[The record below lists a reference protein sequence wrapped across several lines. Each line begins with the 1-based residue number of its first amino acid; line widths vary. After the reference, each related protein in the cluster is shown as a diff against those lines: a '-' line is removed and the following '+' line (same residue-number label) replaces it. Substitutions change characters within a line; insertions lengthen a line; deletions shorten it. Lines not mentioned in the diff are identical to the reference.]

1 MRWIYTLTTTVTLA
15 LMGALSRLSIE
26 KAEGRSG
33 SLRPGTRG
41 KKTGE
46 SLRSSTEVLAALN
59 STLLEASAP
68 YELPALLQ
76 AILER
81 AVQLLGAQ
89 TGRLFLA
96 DLNKQEVRCANV
108 YNGPGTAVGD
118 ILKFGEGA
126 AGRVAEIKEPL
137 IVNHY
142 PTWKGN
148 VRQAAHAQAISAL
161 ISVPMLW
168 QGQVIGVINVAE
180 IGKKRRF
187 NEQDVELLTLFA
199 SQSAILVESGRLL
212 HAERKQREAAETLR
226 EVASVLN
233 SCLDREEVLK
243 LILEQLARVVQYD
256 SASVMLLTGKKLEI
270 VASRGFNIED
280 RRSLSIGSLK
290 HLQEVVRLRRPG
302 IIADTRLDSRWIEL
316 PQRSTIRSWL
326 GIPLIF
332 QDQVIGILNLDK
344 DQPDYYLEPDLE
356 LAMAFSNQAAMAIE
370 NARMFET
377 EQKRASLIESLLKIS
392 ETVGSTL
399 DFNHIFDEIVLASKR
414 LLPVDRVAFFL
425 WDEDSARLYPAIPE
439 IESTIPSALSPD
451 QYQQLSKLSFSIQEL
466 PLLRQL
472 KESGAPIVIEDAYRS
487 ELLPRRWMR
496 YFSARSVLV
505 VPFAIQG
512 QFQGVL
518 YMDCTGE
525 QRHFSGSEVH
535 LAVALARQSALA
547 IERARLFDAA
557 QRRAHGAETLRQ
569 ATVAVTTSLCQE
581 EAIAKILEQLA
592 HVVPYDSASIQL
604 LQEGYLEIV
613 GGRGWRDLNA
623 ILGMRF
629 EIPGENPNTK
639 VIEDRQPYIVNDT
652 SCCYPTFKDESHR
665 QIQSWLG
672 VPLIVQE
679 RVIGMLGID
688 SFKRNYFTSEHA
700 RFASLFAD
708 QVAIAV
714 ENARLYD
721 EVEKRANELS
731 YLYSAAQDL
740 GASLEPRVVLE
751 KMVKHITEALNGTS
765 GYIREIDEEGRYKA
779 LLASY
784 YTRGASPAER
794 DTSCP
799 KAVSLEQYPEAVQAL
814 QRGEAISFD
823 PGTPGLRV
831 EDREALE
838 CYGIK
843 ACLVVP
849 LTFQGKLLGEA
860 EVWETRQAR
869 SFTAAE
875 KEMVQALAQHAAG
888 TIENARL
895 YTAERQRARELDA
908 LRATIADI
916 TSEIELPNLLRDI
929 LERAVTLMNATG
941 GDLGIYNESDQNL
954 LIVTSF
960 NLGKDYTGTCQELGE
975 GLMGQAALRQEPMI
989 LEDYQNWEGKSPQY
1003 REGVWKAAIA
1013 VPLQMGGKL
1022 LGTVG
1027 VVDADPNRKFSLSD
1041 QHLLTLFAHQA
1052 AIAIHNA
1059 RLYLTTKEAAERRA
1073 VLHRATQEIVAAS
1086 LDQEAIYFAIHS
1098 AAALLMPSEAFVIS
1112 LLDEGSQTVEAVY
1125 LMDRSGRTPS
1135 ITLPAG
1141 AGLSGYVINTGKSL
1155 YIEDLENY
1163 DEVESI
1169 RFGDSQDVRS
1179 ILAVPMVLRGK
1190 VTGMISTQ
1198 NYQARAY
1205 TSEDMYL
1212 LEMLAAHA
1220 AIAIDNTRLFR
1231 EVQLLALTDP
1241 LTGVNNRRQLY
1252 ELGEREFAR
1261 SRRYHHPL
1269 AAIMIDIDKFKKAND
1284 TFGHTVG
1291 DQVLI
1296 SVTQRVREKIRDID
1310 ILGRYGGDEFVIL
1323 LPETNLVSACQVAER
1338 LRTTICDSPYR
1349 TGSQTVSVTASLGV
1363 SVLSKKTHSLDI
1375 LIDQADQA
1383 VYIAKESGGNRV
1395 GIT

>member
-1 MRWIYTLTTTVTLA
+1 MQWLYTLTSIGMLVFISA
-15 LMGALSRLSIE
+15 ISRASIE
-26 KAEGRSG
+26 KIQGPSG
-33 SLRPGTRG
+33 VTRRGAGG
-41 KKTGE
+41 KKDNTPQH
-46 SLRSSTEVLAALN
+46 SSTEVLAALN

-68 YELPALLQ
+68 YELPGLLQ

-81 AVQLLGAQ
+81 AVQLLDAQ

-96 DLNKQEVRCANV
+96 DHSRQEVRCANIH
-108 YNGPGTAVGD
+108 NGPGSAVGD
-118 ILKFGEGA
+118 IMKFGEGA
-126 AGRVAEIKEPL
+126 AGRAAENKEPL

-148 VRQAAHAQAISAL
+148 VRKAAHAQKITAL

-180 IGKKRRF
+180 TGKKRKF
-187 NEQDVELLTLFA
+187 TQQDVELLTLFA

-212 HAERKQREAAETLR
+212 QAERKQREAAETLR
-226 EVASVLN
+226 EVTSVLN
-233 SCLDREEVLK
+233 SCLDREQVLK

-256 SASVMLLTGKKLEI
+256 SASVMLITGKKLEI

-280 RRSLSIGSLK
+280 RRSLAIGSLK
-290 HLQEVVRLRRPG
+290 HLQEVVRFRRPG
-302 IIADTRLDSRWIEL
+302 IIPDTSLDPRWIEL

-332 QDQVIGILNLDK
+332 QERVIGILNLDK
-344 DQPDYYLEPDLE
+344 DQPGYYQEPDFE
-356 LAMAFSNQAAMAIE
+356 LAMAFANQAAIAIE
-370 NARMFET
+370 NARMYEA
-377 EQKRASLIESLLKIS
+377 EHQRVSLIESLLKIS
-392 ETVGSTL
+392 EKIGSTL
-399 DFNHIFDEIVLASKR
+399 DFNQIFDEIVVAAKR
-414 LLPVDRVAFFL
+414 LIPVDRVAIFL
-425 WDEDSARLYPAIPE
+425 WDEENSRLLPAVPEFDSP
-439 IESTIPSALSPD
+439 IPSALSPE
-451 QYQQLSKLSFSIQEL
+451 QYKLLNELNFSVSEI

-472 KESGAPIVIEDAYRS
+472 KESSSPIAITDAYRS
-487 ELLPRRWMR
+487 DLLPSRWMR
-496 YFSARSVLV
+496 YFSARSILAA
-505 VPFAIQG
+505 PFDIQG
-512 QFQGVL
+512 QFQGLL
-518 YMDCTGE
+518 YMDCTE
-525 QRHFSGSEVH
+525 DQHHFSNGEID
-535 LAVALARQSALA
+535 LAVALARQTALA
-547 IERARLFDAA
+547 IERARLFESA
-557 QRRAHGAETLRQ
+557 QRRARGAETLRQ
-569 ATVAVTTSLCQE
+569 ATAAVTATLCQE
-581 EAIAKILEQLA
+581 ETIAKILEQLA

-613 GGRGWRDLNA
+613 GGRGWRDLKA

-629 EIPGENPNTK
+629 DIPGDNPNTR
-639 VIEDRQPYIVNDT
+639 VIETRQPYIVNDT
-652 SCCYPTFKDESHR
+652 SSCYRTFKDESHI

-672 VPLIVQE
+672 VPLIAQE

-688 SFKRNYFTSEHA
+688 SFQQNYFTSEHA
-700 RFASLFAD
+700 RIASMFAD

-751 KMVKHITEALNGTS
+751 KMAKHITEALNGTS
-765 GYIREIDEEGRYKA
+765 GYIREIDEEGRYQA

-784 YTRGASPAER
+784 YTHSATQKER
-794 DTSCP
+794 NINCPTSI
-799 KAVSLEQYPEAVQAL
+799 SLNQYPEAVRML
-814 QRGEAISFD
+814 QQGAVISFD
-823 PGTPGLRV
+823 PNTPKLSQ
-831 EDREALE
+831 EDRDVLE

-843 ACLVVP
+843 ACLIVP
-849 LTFQGKLLGEA
+849 LIFQGRLLGEA

-869 SFTAAE
+869 SFTQAE
-875 KEMVQALAQHAAG
+875 KDMVQALAQHAAG

-895 YTAERQRARELDA
+895 YMAERQRARELDA

-929 LERAVTLMNATG
+929 LERAVTLMGATG

-975 GLMGQAALRQEPMI
+975 GLMGQAALRMESMI
-989 LEDYQNWEGKSPQY
+989 LEDYQNWEGRSQQY
-1003 REGVWKAAIA
+1003 KAGAWKAAIA

-1027 VVDADPNRKFSLSD
+1027 VVDTDPNRKFSLSD

-1073 VLHRATQEIVAAS
+1073 ILHRATQEIVAAS
-1086 LDQEAIYFAIHS
+1086 LDQEAIYTAIHS

-1112 LLDEGSQTVEAVY
+1112 LLDESSQTIEAVY
-1125 LMDRSGRTPS
+1125 LVDRAGRTPS
-1135 ITLPAG
+1135 ITLPVG
-1141 AGLSGYVINTGKSL
+1141 AGLSGHVITTGKSL
-1155 YIEDLENY
+1155 YIDDVERF
-1163 DEVESI
+1163 DEVDSI

-1190 VTGMISTQ
+1190 VIGMISTQ

-1252 ELGEREFAR
+1252 DLGEREFAR
-1261 SRRYHHPL
+1261 ARRYGHPL
-1269 AAIMIDIDKFKKAND
+1269 AAIMVDIDKFKKAND
-1284 TFGHTVG
+1284 TYGHTMG
-1291 DQVLI
+1291 DQILI
-1296 SVTQRVREKIRDID
+1296 SVTKRIQDNVRDID
-1310 ILGRYGGDEFVIL
+1310 VLGRYGGDEFVIL
-1323 LPETNLVSACQVAER
+1323 LLETDLVSACQVAER
-1338 LRTTICDSPYR
+1338 LRAAISEIPY
-1349 TGSQTVSVTASLGV
+1349 GEENHHVAISASLGV
-1363 SVLSKKTHSLDI
+1363 SVVSKKTHSLDI
-1375 LIDQADQA
+1375 LIDQADQG
-1383 VYIAKESGGNRV
+1383 VYIAKESGGDRV
-1395 GIT
+1395 GVA